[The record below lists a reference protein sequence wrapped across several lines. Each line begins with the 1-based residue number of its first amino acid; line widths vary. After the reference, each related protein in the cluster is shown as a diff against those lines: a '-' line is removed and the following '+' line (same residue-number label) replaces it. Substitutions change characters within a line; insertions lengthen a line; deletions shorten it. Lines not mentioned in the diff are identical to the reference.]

1 MHITLYRKYR
11 PMDFDEMAGEG
22 EIIKTVKNSLK
33 RNRLS
38 HAYLFTGP
46 RGVGKTTTARLIAKG
61 VNCLTKGITDEP
73 CNVCDNCV
81 AINQGN
87 FLDLYEI
94 DAASN
99 RGIDEIRELKE
110 NIGYKPS
117 KGQKKVYIIDEVHM
131 LTKEAFN
138 ALLKTLEEPPEHAL
152 FILATTEPDKVLP
165 TIVSRCQ
172 RYDFKPISEKDMVAR
187 LKYICEKE
195 NIQIDI
201 PSLKLIYETSGG
213 SARDAISILERV
225 IVTYLGEEINL
236 EKCEKALGVTPQKRL
251 QEFLKVV
258 QSNERDNGIEA
269 IDQYI
274 SEGMSIELFF
284 KDFAKYVKGL
294 ALRGELD
301 IKKAL
306 EYIDIIYDVLHRFK
320 YEEEKELVGFVIL
333 NRIFKDKEET
343 NVNIKAEEK
352 VVYLP
357 ENKPESGQELTLAE
371 IKDKW
376 NAIINEV
383 RKKRVALT
391 AFLMGAT
398 PHKYSNGVLT
408 IGFKEENIFGK
419 EQLESA
425 RYSESF
431 KEIVDSVLGADLK
444 IEYEVIE
451 KKHLKNL
458 NVHDEREEFTK
469 KVIEFF
475 GGEVLDS

>member
-1 MHITLYRKYR
+1 
-11 PMDFDEMAGEG
+11 
-22 EIIKTVKNSLK
+22 
-33 RNRLS
+33 
-38 HAYLFTGP
+38 
-46 RGVGKTTTARLIAKG
+46 
-61 VNCLTKGITDEP
+61 
-73 CNVCDNCV
+73 
-81 AINQGN
+81 
-87 FLDLYEI
+87 
-94 DAASN
+94 
-99 RGIDEIRELKE
+99 
-110 NIGYKPS
+110 
-117 KGQKKVYIIDEVHM
+117 
-131 LTKEAFN
+131 
-138 ALLKTLEEPPEHAL
+138 
-152 FILATTEPDKVLP
+152 
-165 TIVSRCQ
+165 
-172 RYDFKPISEKDMVAR
+172 MVAR

-306 EYIDIIYDVLHRFK
+306 EYIDIIYDVLNRFK